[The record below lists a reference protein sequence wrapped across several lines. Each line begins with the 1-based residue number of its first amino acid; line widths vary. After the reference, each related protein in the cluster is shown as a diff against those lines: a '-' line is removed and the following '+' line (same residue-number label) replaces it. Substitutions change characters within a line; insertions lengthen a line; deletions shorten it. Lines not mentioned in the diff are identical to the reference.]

1 MSGDVVLAVIAGQIL
16 YTIVVCRAVF
26 RLGREAE
33 RQDQQ
38 VVACLRGVDV
48 NDEAE
53 KCSETT
59 R

>member
-16 YTIVVCRAVF
+16 YTIVVCRVVF
-26 RLGREAE
+26 RLGRESE

-38 VVACLRGVDV
+38 VAACLRDADV

-53 KCSETT
+53 KCSETS